1 MYFSEAYN
9 IKYSEDRDWVD
20 HSLQGDT
27 ALFIDPVL
35 LLKTKHPYLMD
46 SQNKIKEFFQNAF
59 EKIAKVRG
67 KGELALKSVEELF
80 RFKEPKET
88 LLGYTISGGAGRGLG
103 PDFSRKLRDT
113 IVDFMD
119 MGIEDLSENLAI
131 FNLLVE
137 GIGQD
142 GISDMIT
149 NIIKKDLVKYTQ
161 HVCLKENVPMKEFIV
176 ENLGYDYENDMWDS
190 GREKLPLNK
199 YDKKTSVILV
209 PKDILRTD
217 EIVNVE
223 DFEYYLSSI
232 DNNEL
237 RGKATKIFTSNLNIS
252 KIKSATKNNPHD
264 AKLIFEDYFNLL
276 KNTKHEASD
285 FRDRQ
290 LFYKFNKF
298 MKNIGSEIPLK
309 ATDKSDEESLVSFV
323 EAVINQYKRIVEKRQ
338 GWELFFDE
346 NDKIKPERIMQILFW
361 DIADTMVQ
369 LNGKISVHAESQT
382 GRGPVDFKFTEG
394 FDKKIVVEIKKI
406 KSPEFYSGYFKQLP
420 TYMESDDAVKG
431 YYVAIKLEDSDS
443 ARFQNLLRKL
453 EDNLDG
459 IDKKIKPNMK
469 PIEIDGR
476 IKKTASKIK

>member
-1 MYFSEAYN
+1 MLFSEAYN
-9 IKYSEDRDWVD
+9 IRYSEDRDWVD

-35 LLKTKHPYLMD
+35 LLKTDHPYLTD
-46 SQNKIKEFFQNAF
+46 SQNKIKRFFQNAF

-67 KGELALKSVEELF
+67 KGEIALKSAEEIL

-88 LLGYTISGGAGRGLG
+88 LLGYTISGCAGRGLG

-113 IVDFMD
+113 IVDFID
-119 MGIEDLSENLAI
+119 MGIEELSENLAI

-137 GIGQD
+137 GIGAD

-161 HVCLKENVPMKEFIV
+161 HICKKEGIPMKSFIV
-176 ENLGYDYENDMWDS
+176 QNLGYDYENDIWDS

-209 PKDILRTD
+209 PRDILRSN

-232 DNNEL
+232 DNQEL
-237 RGKATKIFTSNLNIS
+237 RSKAAKIFTSNLNIS
-252 KIKSATKNNPHD
+252 KIKEATKNNPSE
-264 AKLIFEDYFNLL
+264 AKAIFEDYFDLL
-276 KNTKHEASD
+276 KNTKHEATD

-298 MKNIGSEIPLK
+298 MKEISSEIPLQK
-309 ATDKSDEESLVSFV
+309 TSKNNEKSLISFV
-323 EAVINQYKRIVEKRQ
+323 EAVINQYKRIVEQRQ
-338 GWELFFDE
+338 GWKLFFDE
-346 NDKIKPERIMQILFW
+346 KDKIKPERIMQILFW
-361 DIADTMVQ
+361 NIADTMVQ

-382 GRGPVDFKFTEG
+382 GRGPVDFKFLEG
-394 FDKKIVVEIKKI
+394 FDKKIVVELKKI
-406 KSPEFYSGYFKQLP
+406 KSSEFYDGYFKQLP
-420 TYMESDDAVKG
+420 AYIESDNAIKG
-431 YYVAIKLEDSDS
+431 YYVAIKLEDSDT
-443 ARFQNLLRKL
+443 AKFQNLLRKID
-453 EDNLDG
+453 DNLVK
-459 IDKKIKPNMK
+459 IDKKIKLKMN

-476 IKKTASKIK
+476 IKKTASKIR